1 LHDWS
6 TALAA
11 DLRPS
16 PSLVDADDLAVIA
29 YTSGSTGESRG
40 CMHTHRTVQA
50 NVQAYAY
57 WSPMDEHC
65 VNLGALPFFHV
76 TGMQTVLNA
85 TINAGAINVVMTRWD
100 AGTALALTGRERITH
115 LRLITTMM
123 IDLMS
128 RPDFQRDSIRSVRR
142 IGGGGAAMPEAL
154 ARRLHEETG
163 LAYVEGYGLSETM
176 AATHL
181 NPPDRPKRQCLG
193 IPFIGVESHVVDPET
208 GREVP
213 QGEIGEIVI
222 AGPQV
227 FMGYWR
233 KPELTAATFM
243 TLDGK
248 RYLRSG
254 DLGFVDEEG
263 YFFLVDRLKRMI
275 NAAGFKVWPAEIEAL
290 LHAHPAVAQ
299 ACVVAV
305 PDPRRG
311 ETAKAVIVRKAGNGT
326 ELEAGDIKAWLG
338 ERLAAYKVPAHY
350 AFADELPVLASG
362 KVDWRRVQEEER
374 QAMSNGSEGRS

>member
-1 LHDWS
+1 
-6 TALAA
+6 
-11 DLRPS
+11 
-16 PSLVDADDLAVIA
+16 
-29 YTSGSTGESRG
+29 
-40 CMHTHRTVQA
+40 
-50 NVQAYAY
+50 
-57 WSPMDEHC
+57 
-65 VNLGALPFFHV
+65 
-76 TGMQTVLNA
+76 
-85 TINAGAINVVMTRWD
+85 
-100 AGTALALTGRERITH
+100 
-115 LRLITTMM
+115 MM

-128 RPDFQRDSIRSVRR
+128 RPAFRRESIRSVRR

-163 LAYVEGYGLSETM
+163 LADVEGYGLSETM
-176 AATHL
+176 AASHL

-193 IPFIGVESHVVDPET
+193 IPYIGVESRVVDPET
-208 GREVP
+208 GRKVP
-213 QGEIGEIVI
+213 QGQVGEIVI

-227 FMGYWR
+227 FAGYWR
-233 KPELTAATFM
+233 KPDLTAAAFM

-263 YFFLVDRLKRMI
+263 YYFLVDRLKRMI

-290 LHAHPAVAQ
+290 LHAHPAVKQ
-299 ACVVAV
+299 ACVIAV

-311 ETAKAVIVRKAGNGT
+311 ETAKAIIVPKAGIGIA
-326 ELEAGDIKAWLG
+326 LDADGIKTWLG

-350 AFADELPVLASG
+350 AFVDELPVLASG

-374 QAMSNGSEGRS
+374 QVMSTGSEAGS